1 MKFSSVSFSED
12 SSPKLYQMCGQ
23 ILTFP
28 EKRVRLD
35 TQHGDHIQQNQLHVN
50 ALGDHHKSIQ
60 PDLKK
65 KTLFTLAPLN
75 HMHKGHCSYL
85 TILKMAAVSSTIILP
100 LPQNQL
106 FDQTTSTNTT
116 ELAASANTVNRTV
129 SSSTTDGTAKT
140 PLKVVEQNQLM
151 TRSQK
156 YLRTIEMHNEWQVV
170 SKEKKNISNTNTKEQ
185 RGRDT
190 ARC

>member
-28 EKRVRLD
+28 EKKVRLD

-60 PDLKK
+60 PDWKK
-65 KTLFTLAPLN
+65 KKLFTLAPLN

-100 LPQNQL
+100 LPQN
-106 FDQTTSTNTT
+106 
-116 ELAASANTVNRTV
+116 
-129 SSSTTDGTAKT
+129 
-140 PLKVVEQNQLM
+140 
-151 TRSQK
+151 
-156 YLRTIEMHNEWQVV
+156 
-170 SKEKKNISNTNTKEQ
+170 
-185 RGRDT
+185 
-190 ARC
+190 

>member
-28 EKRVRLD
+28 EKKVRLD

>member
-28 EKRVRLD
+28 EKKVRLD

-60 PDLKK
+60 PDWKK

-75 HMHKGHCSYL
+75 HMHKGHCSYP

-100 LPQNQL
+100 LPQN
-106 FDQTTSTNTT
+106 
-116 ELAASANTVNRTV
+116 
-129 SSSTTDGTAKT
+129 
-140 PLKVVEQNQLM
+140 
-151 TRSQK
+151 
-156 YLRTIEMHNEWQVV
+156 
-170 SKEKKNISNTNTKEQ
+170 
-185 RGRDT
+185 
-190 ARC
+190 